1 MKHPSSREFFAY
13 WDGKR
18 GAARAPDR
26 SEIEPHAVK
35 GLLGDIFVLSCEAE
49 AGFPF
54 RVAGTR
60 VCALFGTDVKDKS
73 FSALFAAESQRE
85 IGEIVT
91 AVAEDMLPAVA
102 GVTATSE
109 CCAQTHLE
117 LLLLPFAARAH
128 TPISL
133 TGVLA
138 PFETPQ
144 GPISD
149 LRLTSWRYLHQPE
162 KILPRVVR
170 KLAVARGLM
179 VYEGLR

>member
-1 MKHPSSREFFAY
+1 MKHPASREFFAY
-13 WDGKR
+13 WDGQR
-18 GAARAPDR
+18 GDARAPDR
-26 SEIEPHAVK
+26 SDIDPNAVRER
-35 GLLGDIFVLSCEAE
+35 LGDIFVLSCEAE

-60 VCALFGTDVKDKS
+60 VCALLGTDVKDKS
-73 FSALFAAESQRE
+73 FSALFAAASKRE
-85 IGEIVT
+85 IEDIIS
-91 AVAEDMLPAVA
+91 AVAEDMLPAIA
-102 GVTATSE
+102 GLTATSQSDV
-109 CCAQTHLE
+109 QTNLE

-170 KLAVARGLM
+170 KLAIARGLM
-179 VYEGLR
+179 MYEGLR

>member
-18 GAARAPDR
+18 ANARAPDR
-26 SEIEPHAVK
+26 SEIEPQAVR
-35 GLLGDIFVLSCEAE
+35 GLLGDIFVLSCEAD

-60 VCALFGTDVKDKS
+60 VCALFATDVKDKS
-73 FSALFAAESQRE
+73 FSALFAPTARRE
-85 IGEIVT
+85 IEQIIS

-109 CCAQTHLE
+109 RAAQTHLE

-138 PFETPQ
+138 PFEAPQ
-144 GPISD
+144 GPIHD
-149 LRLTSWRYLHQPE
+149 LQLASWRYLHQPE
-162 KILPRVVR
+162 KIFPRVVR
-170 KLAVARGLM
+170 KLAMARGLM
-179 VYEGLR
+179 VYEGVR